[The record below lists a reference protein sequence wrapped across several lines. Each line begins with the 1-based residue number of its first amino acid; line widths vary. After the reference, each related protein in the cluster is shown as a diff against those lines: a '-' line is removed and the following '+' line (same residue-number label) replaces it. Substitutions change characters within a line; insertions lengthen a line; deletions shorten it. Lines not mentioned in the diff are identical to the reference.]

1 MCHCKD
7 IEFWKLCEFLN
18 VYFHT
23 QMTRAVRFACVRK
36 KVNLNEKSIQIDPR
50 VLPIVNALH
59 VGSLT
64 FNLKL
69 DHLVNSIKKVN
80 QKIVV
85 RTTYLT
91 KWLRFARKKSLCEML
106 F

>member
-1 MCHCKD
+1 
-7 IEFWKLCEFLN
+7 
-18 VYFHT
+18 
-23 QMTRAVRFACVRK
+23 MTRAVRFACVRK

-69 DHLVNSIKKVN
+69 DHLVNSIKNVN

-91 KWLRFARKKSLCEML
+91 K
-106 F
+106 